1 MKYNPES
8 NSFIQKGQ
16 LGMQAPKLI
25 KRPQGYGISA
35 PAFKVSK
42 SISIN
47 PKWSPAPLPEA
58 KITTTNEMFD
68 SDIKMLS
75 KWKDKIPEYAK
86 KFKDSGYTPEQ
97 TAGILGSLFQ
107 ESNFDPTK
115 KQVGGKGFGFA
126 QWTIGD
132 VRYNE
137 LQDTAK
143 IMGKP
148 ITDPEVQFKH
158 LLTELNAP
166 TVQHIENAWGGRG
179 RREQFLNTAS
189 VKESTKAFTDLFLR
203 AGKADM
209 PRRLKFSNYIYNL
222 IK

>member
-1 MKYNPES
+1 
-8 NSFIQKGQ
+8 
-16 LGMQAPKLI
+16 MQTPKLI
-25 KRPQGYGISA
+25 KRPQEYITNKPS
-35 PAFKVSK
+35 FRVNKNL
-42 SISIN
+42 SIN
-47 PKWSPAPLPEA
+47 PKWEPTSLP
-58 KITTTNEMFD
+58 KPKVVTTNEMFD
-68 SDIKMLS
+68 PDIKMLS
-75 KWKDKIPEYAK
+75 KWKEKIPEYAQR
-86 KFKDSGYTPEQ
+86 FKNSGYSPEQ

-137 LQDTAK
+137 LYDTAK